1 MNVLC
6 NYKYLQNILRV
17 GGDRQFRIIKE
28 APCANVKIE
37 KHLAEK
43 GQSDNTSGQIS
54 LLSLAVHLTRQL
66 TPALYGFQHPV
77 IYWVIQH
84 LPVCLVLIK
93 CIALYSEMSQLI
105 CLLQALTLFQSSEK
119 DFMSPR

>member
-1 MNVLC
+1 M
-6 NYKYLQNILRV
+6 
-17 GGDRQFRIIKE
+17 
-28 APCANVKIE
+28 
-37 KHLAEK
+37 
-43 GQSDNTSGQIS
+43 SGKRGIVVTIQMAKS
-54 LLSLAVHLTRQL
+54 PYYHFAVHLPGQL
-66 TPALYGFQHPV
+66 PPPLYGLQEPV

-119 DFMSPR
+119 KIL